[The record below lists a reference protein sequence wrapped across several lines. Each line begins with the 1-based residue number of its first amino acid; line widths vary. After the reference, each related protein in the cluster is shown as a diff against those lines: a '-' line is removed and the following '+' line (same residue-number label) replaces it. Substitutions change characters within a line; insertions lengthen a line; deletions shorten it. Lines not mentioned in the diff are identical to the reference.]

1 MVTFAIVA
9 HNEAATVA
17 TAVQQAVAAAR
28 TADRVLVVDSE
39 SSDDTAA
46 KARCAGA
53 EVVSAP
59 IGKGLAMAAA
69 VAAAKSEWICFLDAD
84 VPTGSPN
91 YAARLR
97 EASEHT
103 EVAHILGEY
112 QDEQPAVPS
121 NTFAIYE
128 PLVASFFPEADGKF
142 GSKPLTGFRVI
153 QRALLRPQ
161 RFPTDFGIEAYLNI
175 EIMMS
180 GGTHEVLPIGG
191 YQSRFRYKPHMGRE
205 IANAV
210 LDLAV
215 HHGRLTPAARQAWN
229 EWVSDAITVI
239 SEYRGTPEERPA
251 FLRRLAALPERPIP
265 PVS

>member
-17 TAVQQAVAAAR
+17 TAVQQAAAAAR
-28 TADRVLVVDSE
+28 TADRVLVVDSG

-46 KARCAGA
+46 KARRAGA
-53 EVVSAP
+53 EVISAP
-59 IGKGLAMAAA
+59 IGKGHAMAAA
-69 VAAAKSEWICFLDAD
+69 VAATKSEWICFLDAD
-84 VPTGSPN
+84 VPEGSPN

-97 EASEHT
+97 EAPEHT
-103 EVAHILGEY
+103 KAGHVLGEY
-112 QDEQPAVPS
+112 QDEQPAIPS

-128 PLVASFFPEADGKF
+128 PLVATFFPEASGKF
-142 GSKPLTGFRVI
+142 GAKPLSGFRVI
-153 QRALLRPQ
+153 QRALLRPK
-161 RFPTDFGIEAYLNI
+161 RFPADFGIEAYLNV

-180 GGTHEVLPIGG
+180 GGTHEVLAIGS
-191 YQSRFRYKPHMGRE
+191 YKSRFRYKPHMGRE

-215 HHGRLTPAARQAWN
+215 HYGRLTPAARQAWN
-229 EWVSDAITVI
+229 EWVSEAITVI

-251 FLRRLAALPERPIP
+251 FLRRLAALPDRPIP
-265 PVS
+265 PAS

>member
-1 MVTFAIVA
+1 M
-9 HNEAATVA
+9 
-17 TAVQQAVAAAR
+17 
-28 TADRVLVVDSE
+28 
-39 SSDDTAA
+39 
-46 KARCAGA
+46 C
-53 EVVSAP
+53 
-59 IGKGLAMAAA
+59 
-69 VAAAKSEWICFLDAD
+69 
-84 VPTGSPN
+84 
-91 YAARLR
+91 R

-103 EVAHILGEY
+103 EADHVLGEY

-128 PLVASFFPEADGKF
+128 PLVATFFPEAGGKF

-161 RFPTDFGIEAYLNI
+161 RFPYDFGIEAYLNI

-180 GGTHEVLPIGG
+180 GGTHEVLPIGS
-191 YQSRFRYKPHMGRE
+191 YKSRFRYKPRMGRE

-215 HHGRLTPAARQAWN
+215 HYGRLTPAARQAWN
-229 EWVSDAITVI
+229 EWVSDAIAVI
-239 SEYRGTPEERPA
+239 SEYRGAREGRPE